1 MKTQTS
7 SLTKE
12 QIREMIDAFKSFF
25 LDELDMELSD
35 MQAGFLVDFL
45 SQNMSKYFYNRGV
58 ADTINALKDKTEDLI
73 LLLKD

>member
-12 QIREMIDAFKSFF
+12 QSREMIDALKSFF

-45 SQNMSKYFYNRGV
+45 SQNMSKYFYNHGV

>member
-12 QIREMIDAFKSFF
+12 QMREMIDALKSFF